1 MQGQFCSSHEQ
12 QIRVLECRI
21 QSGEWLGEVGGLE
34 AGAWSLGDMQSSLW
48 GAAAHLG
55 GAGLRCPPRSK
66 SNIHIS
72 LLPEIK
78 KSYPPNK
85 TSSKGKIKFPV
96 TSWLCSWALAPGGVI
111 PTRLRSLHFVW
122 FFVCL
127 FFWLPETHWALQ
139 AGRKGPPAHLCFLRY
154 SCSAFSATVSIN
166 LGFFLETSTGTVTVM
181 GSESKSFTTTSV
193 TPEGTSESELW
204 EAT

>member
-1 MQGQFCSSHEQ
+1 MQEQFCSSHEQ
-12 QIRVLECRI
+12 QIRVLSCRI

-55 GAGLRCPPRSK
+55 GAGLRCPRRSK
-66 SNIHIS
+66 SNIYIS

-111 PTRLRSLHFVW
+111 PTRLWSLHFVW
-122 FFVCL
+122 FFVFVFLAPRDSLGPAGWQERPACSPLL
-127 FFWLPETHWALQ
+127 FAVFLQRFLHHSLHKFRVLPGDLYRDRHSDGIRVKELHDHLSDT
-139 AGRKGPPAHLCFLRY
+139 GRN
-154 SCSAFSATVSIN
+154 T
-166 LGFFLETSTGTVTVM
+166 
-181 GSESKSFTTTSV
+181 
-193 TPEGTSESELW
+193 
-204 EAT
+204 